1 MGFIIQSNNCKAM
14 IKKNS
19 LSFILLLTALISN
32 CQDGDEYQ
40 VYALKYYGTWNT
52 PAQEIAVGANAK
64 DSVQGCHMVWLL
76 KGENGR
82 NILVDAG
89 WIDTSK
95 TGIRNYVRP
104 DLVLQRINVYPSD
117 WKSR

>member
-1 MGFIIQSNNCKAM
+1 MS
-14 IKKNS
+14 IKFMH
-19 LSFILLLTALISN
+19 L
-32 CQDGDEYQ
+32 
-40 VYALKYYGTWNT
+40 NT
-52 PAQEIAVGANAK
+52 MVLRTFQLEEIAVGANAK

-95 TGIRNYVRP
+95 TDIENGTYVRP
-104 DLVLQRINVYPSD
+104 DLVLQKN
-117 WKSR
+117 